1 MPALALSLDAA
12 AIALAQVAAASA
24 ERQARLKTERLSG
37 LPAGLS
43 PLGVTGSGLAPL
55 SKTAQAL
62 TVEIR
67 HLAAPLSIM
76 PTIGA
81 DGVEDDSTGA
91 THAALRLREQLQRMW
106 LVAAIELIVAAQ
118 AVDLVAGG
126 RAEFLGA
133 GTAAAFAVVREW
145 VDTLWEDRPVGPD
158 VERLAAQALTGGE
171 LLERVRAAV
180 TFA

>member
-1 MPALALSLDAA
+1 
-12 AIALAQVAAASA
+12 
-24 ERQARLKTERLSG
+24 
-37 LPAGLS
+37 
-43 PLGVTGSGLAPL
+43 LAPL

-67 HLAAPLSIM
+67 HLAAPLSIL

-81 DGVEDDSTGA
+81 DAVEDDSTGA
-91 THAALRLREQLQRMW
+91 TQAALRLREQLERMW

-118 AVDLVAGG
+118 AVDLVADG

-133 GTAAAFAVVREW
+133 GTAAALAGVREW
-145 VDTLWEDRPVGPD
+145 VETLGEDRPVGPD

-171 LLERVRAAV
+171 LLDRVQAAV
-180 TFA
+180 GVA